1 MSADRAAL
9 FHAIA
14 TGDQAQLQEL
24 DQQFPFF
31 PLTGVGM
38 PLPGPNFTANAM
50 RLGDAA
56 PVIEGTSKH
65 KRLASHGPAL
75 HYLYRRALYDE
86 EFQLNVHVRGQWLTT
101 SLVPG
106 HLLGDKTAGINGG
119 PRQARVM
126 LIGKNPGQEELSL
139 RQNFVGPTSSELFN
153 ALQTLGVGDV
163 DWAQWYATNLVKWPQ
178 LDRQSDAIPEAHK
191 KDCAL
196 LLEQEIRLVRPDYIL
211 CLGSDA
217 SKWLLGSNCGVTS
230 MVGRVMNYTV
240 NLFDG
245 HEPEAERLYHTARVM
260 AVTHPAQV
268 YRRPEMFDEFKSQLG
283 LFIQLVNGAEIGGKE
298 HFVHHRNVY
307 KHRDLQRIVNEIRSD
322 PDPWRRVIAVDG
334 EWEKD
339 YPTEPGA
346 YLRTIQFSSRHG
358 EAYTVVLR
366 HQGGA
371 PAFQPSID
379 HAVKELNRL
388 LKYDEPAG
396 WYPRIGGQFL
406 RADMPWLINQGIDL
420 RREYMPAATYQ
431 DCRHFGGWDTSL
443 MVHAV
448 NEATSYGL
456 EEMTAR
462 HTTAPPYYEKLLE
475 WREAECKRLEIPLK
489 HLEGYG
495 NAPSWVINPEH
506 WEENPSYAGYDADVT
521 RRIAVRCLQDGGLL
535 DSDWNGNPSWEPYW
549 LAHRASLGFLE
560 MEMSG
565 ILLDKERVDE
575 LTGRFME
582 VQEKLLNFF
591 RQRINWPT
599 FNPKSHPQC
608 VEFLF
613 GPQHSVKRD
622 KVTGQRLSVRPPGP
636 PGPDGQP
643 TPSQAVTLN
652 LTPLTTTGKRPKM
665 WADVVAH
672 GEQEAYTPSTNKEVL
687 GILGHEHK
695 LAMILRDLKF
705 ITQVLSGPLRRP
717 SQDAETGELIKDDDD
732 FFEYEEGMA
741 GAAHADGR
749 VRTHLSQC
757 KETGRAASYRQ
768 PMQNLSKRRE
778 GDYVRIEGIFNKKKG
793 RADGDYLIDPTRNSL
808 PEFHADFSF
817 PVFDHP
823 MYIQPIRTIFR
834 ASPGCVLVEADY
846 TGAELAVL
854 AWMCGDPAMIDHV
867 RRNNLPDSDPNHY
880 DIHAQ
885 TAVRVFHLPCVPT
898 KKGMGKEFGPL
909 RVAAKNVNFGIPYG
923 RAAEAIARQC
933 REEGVQISVEDTQR
947 IIDFYFQQYP
957 GTEVFLEECRRRSQK
972 EKWLAGCF
980 GRMRRFVSSRER
992 SVIGEQQRQAQ
1003 NFPIQNTVADAVS
1016 VALWN
1021 LQSYRWEHPEISYRM
1036 LLQIHDAL
1044 LFEVPIEHLHRF
1056 AKDVKD
1062 DAGNIIQP
1070 SVLRECMVNRV
1081 PIWPRH
1087 LDNTPMAVAQPY
1099 YFGIGIDVH
1108 FNWGQDLTHDEEA
1121 TLGLAV

>member
-1 MSADRAAL
+1 MSTERAAL
-9 FHAIA
+9 FHAIS
-14 TGDQAQLQEL
+14 TGDPAQLQEL
-24 DQQFPFF
+24 DREFPFF
-31 PLTGVGM
+31 PLTSPQM
-38 PLPGPNFTANAM
+38 PLPGNTFIANAM
-50 RLGDAA
+50 ALGDAA
-56 PVIEGTSKH
+56 PVIEGNSKN
-65 KRLASHGPAL
+65 KRLTSHGPAL

-86 EFQLNVHVRGQWLTT
+86 DFQLNVNVRGQWQTT
-101 SLVPG
+101 SIVPG
-106 HLLGDKTAGINGG
+106 HLLGDRTEGLNGG
-119 PRQARVM
+119 PRPARVM
-126 LIGKNPGQEELSL
+126 LIGKNPGQEEISL
-139 RQNFVGPTSSELFN
+139 RQNFVGPTSGELFN
-153 ALQTLGVGDV
+153 ALQTLGVGEV
-163 DWAQWYATNLVKWPQ
+163 DWSQWYATNLVKWPQ
-178 LDRQSDAIPEAHK
+178 LDRQSDSIPEAHK

-217 SKWLLGSNCGVTS
+217 SKWLLGSNCGVQS
-230 MVGRVMNYTV
+230 MVGRVMDYTV
-240 NLFDG
+240 SLSDG
-245 HEPEAERLYHTARVM
+245 AEPSGQPRQYHTAKVM

-268 YRRPEMFDEFKSQLG
+268 YRRPEMFDEFKAQIG

-298 HFVHHRNVY
+298 HWVHHRNIY
-307 KHRDLQRIVNEIRSD
+307 KYDDLRRIVDEIRSD
-322 PDPWRRVIAVDG
+322 PDPWRRVIAIDG

-346 YLRTIQFSSRHG
+346 YLRTVQFSSKHG

-366 HQGGA
+366 HQGGS
-371 PAFQPSID
+371 PAFQPSIG

-388 LKYDEPAG
+388 FKYDEQAG
-396 WYPRIGGQFL
+396 WWPRIGGHFFRSDL
-406 RADMPWLINQGIDL
+406 PWLISEGIDV
-420 RREYMPAATYQ
+420 RREYAPAATYQ
-431 DCRHFGGWDTSL
+431 QCRNFGGWDTSL
-443 MVHAV
+443 AIHAV

-456 EEMTAR
+456 EEITAR
-462 HTTAPPYYEKLLE
+462 HTTAPPYYEKLLA
-475 WREAECKRLEIPLK
+475 WREGECKRLDIPLK

-495 NAPSWVINPEH
+495 NAPSWIISPEH
-506 WEENPSYAGYDADVT
+506 WEENPSYSGYDADVT
-521 RRIAVRCLQDGGLL
+521 RRAAVKALQDGGLL

-560 MEMSG
+560 MEMNG
-565 ILLDKERVDE
+565 IMLDKVRVDE
-575 LTGRFME
+575 LTTLFME
-582 VQEKLLNFF
+582 VQEKLLQFF

-613 GPQHSVKRD
+613 GEQHSVKRD
-622 KVTGQRLSVRPPGP
+622 KTSGQRMSVRPPG
-636 PGPDGQP
+636 
-643 TPSQAVTLN
+643 AVTLN
-652 LTPLTTTGKRPKM
+652 LTPLTTTGKRPKN

-717 SQDAETGELIKDDDD
+717 TMDLETGELVKDDDD

-757 KETGRAASYRQ
+757 KETGRLASYRQ

-778 GDYVRIEGIFNKKKG
+778 GDYARILGMFNKKKG
-793 RADGDYLIDPTRNSL
+793 KADGAYLIDPERNALS
-808 PEFHADFSF
+808 EFHPDFSF
-817 PVFDHP
+817 PVFDRP
-823 MYIQPIRTIFR
+823 RYLQPIRTIFR
-834 ASPGCVLVEADY
+834 AAPGCVLVEADY
-846 TGAELAVL
+846 SGAELAVL
-854 AWMCGDPAMIDHV
+854 AWMCGDPTMIDHV
-867 RRNNLPDSDPNHY
+867 RRGTLPEDHPDY
-880 DIHAQ
+880 FDIHAQ
-885 TAVRVFHLPCVPT
+885 TAVRVFQLPCIPT
-898 KKGMGKEFGPL
+898 KKGMGKEYAPL

-933 REEGVQISVEDTQR
+933 KEEGVQISVEDTQR

-957 GTEVFLEECRRRSQK
+957 GTEAFLAECRRRSQE

-1003 NFPIQNTVADAVS
+1003 NFPIQNTVADAVN
-1016 VALWN
+1016 VAVWN
-1021 LQSYRWEHPEISYRM
+1021 LMSYRWEHPEVTYRM

-1056 AKDVKD
+1056 AVDVKD

-1070 SVLRECMVNRV
+1070 CVLRECMVNRV

-1087 LDNTPMAVAQPY
+1087 LDNTPMAIAQPY
-1099 YFGIGIDVH
+1099 HFGIGIDVH
-1108 FNWGQDLTHDEEA
+1108 YNWGQDLTHDEDVA
-1121 TLGLAV
+1121 LGLAA